1 MRVKESVMV
10 RTRVRCMYLSLYINQ
25 CVAELCNTSVHVCVC
40 IYIYINVC
48 AGFEGA
54 DEGVLPRTWRE
65 SSRGV
70 QGSCQRLPRGSQ
82 GLFRT
87 YTRTKEENKTPF
99 CRKSTCL
106 CMCVSVDLLLSHT
119 EIVCACLLTSC
130 VSLCRSSR
138 TSSSETMAQMVL
150 SAAASESS
158 DTHEQRRQENE
169 KLGE

>member
-1 MRVKESVMV
+1 
-10 RTRVRCMYLSLYINQ
+10 MY
-25 CVAELCNTSVHVCVC
+25 

-87 YTRTKEENKTPF
+87 YTRTKEENKNPF

-130 VSLCRSSR
+130 VSLYAGRQGLR
-138 TSSSETMAQMVL
+138 VL
-150 SAAASESS
+150 RQW
-158 DTHEQRRQENE
+158 HKWYCQRRRQSPRTHMSNGGKRTRSWVNE
-169 KLGE
+169 RQNRCMIVHRSVYCIVCVRA

>member
-1 MRVKESVMV
+1 M
-10 RTRVRCMYLSLYINQ
+10 CMY
-25 CVAELCNTSVHVCVC
+25 
-40 IYIYINVC
+40 IYIYIYVC